1 MSRIVV
7 SHAFAVDGSQLWYPG
22 LATELRRLGHQVSI
36 PALPDPGAPSPAPWL
51 SALSA
56 AASGGPAEGTVLV
69 GHSLGGVNILRLLE
83 RHDAG
88 AHGVY
93 AGVVLVAT
101 MAGPVGY
108 DDLAGFFPQ
117 PTFDWDRIRLAA
129 RRFRVLVAG
138 DDPVLVPSPFEHV
151 RQLVNGLGA
160 TAVVPPDGGHLPNW
174 SPGAVPTGITLP
186 QLTDLVLDCLPG
198 SPDQVSLA
206 R

>member
-7 SHAFAVDGSQLWYPG
+7 SHAFAVDGSQLWYPA
-22 LATELRRLGHQVSI
+22 LATELRRLGHQVSV
-36 PALPDPGAPSPAPWL
+36 PALPDPSAPSPGPWL
-51 SALSA
+51 NALSA
-56 AASGGPAEGTVLV
+56 AASAGPAEDTVLV

-83 RHDAG
+83 RHDG
-88 AHGVY
+88 RTHGTY

-117 PTFDWDRIRLAA
+117 PSFDWDRVRRGA

-151 RQLVNGLGA
+151 RQLVTGLGA
-160 TAVVPPDGGHLPNW
+160 TALVPPDGGHLPNW
-174 SPGAVPTGITLP
+174 TAEAIPTGLTLP
-186 QLTDLVLDCLPG
+186 QLTDLVLNCLPG
-198 SPDQVSLA
+198 SLDEVSLA